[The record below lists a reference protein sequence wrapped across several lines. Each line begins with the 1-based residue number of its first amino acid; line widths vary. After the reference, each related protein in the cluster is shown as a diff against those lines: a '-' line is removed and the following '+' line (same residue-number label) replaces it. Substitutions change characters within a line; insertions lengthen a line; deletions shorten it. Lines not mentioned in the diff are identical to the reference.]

1 MEIDQELINFIDNNK
16 DLIDGNNFEKLYQ
29 IYYETYFGCVKDLTL
44 LLLAADI
51 NPLIYM
57 DNVPANYLHWA
68 DKIST
73 VTIPNNIKVISSGA
87 FFGCKSLTNIIIPNN
102 VIFIGSYAFAKCESL
117 TNIIIPDKVEF
128 IDEGAFRGCKSLT
141 NMIIGKG
148 IKEIDNAILDNGNK
162 NIKITYN
169 DTVDKLN
176 NIRIHINNS
185 EIFKSPI
192 HCTDGIA
199 HYNFKDNVW
208 EKID

>member
-1 MEIDQELINFIDNNK
+1 MEIDQELIDFINNNK
-16 DLIDGNNFEKLYQ
+16 DLIDKNGFKELYQ
-29 IYYETYFGCVKDLTL
+29 IYDKTYITYPTKLTL

-57 DNVPANYLHWA
+57 NAIPANYLHWV
-68 DKIST
+68 DKIPNII
-73 VTIPNNIKVISSGA
+73 IPNNIKVISSGA

-128 IDEGAFRGCKSLT
+128 IGEGAFKDCKSLT